1 MPPAASAGAA
11 NAPGETAAAPSL
23 HECRGCGQFQIVPP
37 LRAHEQARCGRCG
50 VVLRRGHRNAF
61 DYATA
66 LAFAALVLL
75 TIVTVKTLMTVQ
87 TAGIV
92 HRTDLFGG
100 PVELDHR
107 GLWPLAVVV
116 GFTTIV
122 APFLLVGGTLYV
134 LLMLRLE
141 QPPQHL
147 RWVFKAL
154 GWLAPWSMIEVFLLG
169 AFVAYVKLQ
178 DLVQIDVGVALVALV
193 VLTFV
198 MTWLASQF
206 DSDVIWE
213 EMQRRGVVGPRT
225 GTAAI
230 GGTLPPGALSCHGC
244 GFVQPAP
251 AAHDQGCLRCGAPL
265 HRRKPNSVSRT
276 WALCLAAVI
285 LYIPANVYPVLT
297 VVQLGAG
304 APSTILGGVREL
316 IEAQMWPLAAL
327 VFMASVAI
335 PMLKLVGLV
344 IMLVC
349 VQTGTAARLRERT
362 LLYGFVLRIGRWS
375 MVDIFMESLL
385 GALVQFGNV
394 VTIEPGVGAL
404 AFCAV
409 VILTMFAAE
418 SFDPRLMW
426 DVAGAVNERKQ
437 GQGSAL
443 DPPRGSGP
451 LEPITFR

>member
-1 MPPAASAGAA
+1 MPP
-11 NAPGETAAAPSL
+11 L
-23 HECRGCGQFQIVPP
+23 Q
-37 LRAHEQARCGRCG
+37 AHELARCDRCG
-50 VVLRRGHRNAF
+50 VVLRRGHRNSF

-66 LAFAALVLL
+66 LAFAGLVLL
-75 TIVTVKTLMTVQ
+75 SIATIKTLMTVQ

-107 GLWPLAVVV
+107 GLWPLSIVV

-122 APFLLVGGTLYV
+122 APFLMLGGTLYV
-134 LLMLRLE
+134 LLMLRL
-141 QPPQHL
+141 QHPPQHL
-147 RWVFKAL
+147 RLVFKVL
-154 GWLAPWSMIEVFLLG
+154 NGLAPWSMIEVFLLG
-169 AFVAYVKLQ
+169 SFVAYVKLQ
-178 DLVQIDVGVALVALV
+178 DLVQIDIGVALVALV

-198 MTWLASQF
+198 MTWLAAQF
-206 DSDVIWE
+206 DSDVVWE
-213 EMQRRGVVGPRT
+213 EMQRRGVVGPGKELLPAGRK
-225 GTAAI
+225 
-230 GGTLPPGALSCHGC
+230 LPPGALSCHGC
-244 GFVQPAP
+244 GFVQPPP
-251 AAHDQGCLRCGAPL
+251 AEAEAGCLRCGARL
-265 HRRKPNSVSRT
+265 HRRKPNSITRT

-304 APSTILGGVREL
+304 VPSTILGGVREL

-335 PMLKLVGLV
+335 PMLKLVGLGT
-344 IMLVC
+344 MLIC

-362 LLYGFVLRIGRWS
+362 RLYGFVLNIGRWS

-394 VTIEPGVGAL
+394 VTIQPGVGAL

-426 DVAGAVNERKQ
+426 DVAETPQ
-437 GQGSAL
+437 
-443 DPPRGSGP
+443 PRNVQA
-451 LEPITFR
+451 EAA